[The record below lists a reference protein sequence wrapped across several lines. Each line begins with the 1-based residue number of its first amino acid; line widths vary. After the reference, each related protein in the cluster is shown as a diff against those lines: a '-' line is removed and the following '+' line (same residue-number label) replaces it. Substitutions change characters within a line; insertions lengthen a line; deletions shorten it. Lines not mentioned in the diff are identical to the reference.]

1 MRLDPVFFGYLGT
14 TFLFGLMQVLSPL
27 LLWWGGLSVPVL
39 ALAWSCKV
47 AAEWSLLSRG
57 LRLLPVDDLRR
68 YYLLWTCLH
77 PVYLVGVGVLG
88 CLGRFSW
95 KDTSFRRGEWDAHIA
110 QTGG

>member
-14 TFLFGLMQVLSPL
+14 TFLFGLMEVLSPL
-27 LLWWGGLSVPVL
+27 LLWLGGLSVPVL

-77 PVYLVGVGVLG
+77 PV
-88 CLGRFSW
+88 
-95 KDTSFRRGEWDAHIA
+95 
-110 QTGG
+110 